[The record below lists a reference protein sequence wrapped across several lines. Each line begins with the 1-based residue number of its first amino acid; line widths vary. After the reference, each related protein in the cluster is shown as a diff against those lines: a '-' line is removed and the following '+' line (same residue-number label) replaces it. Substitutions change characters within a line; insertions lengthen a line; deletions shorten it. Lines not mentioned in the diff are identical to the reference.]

1 MMPPDHSSPLAP
13 FRVKSFAFQWPA
25 DLATSWAFEMETL
38 ILGWYVL
45 AATGSVKLLVLF
57 GALQWAGSLFSPL
70 FGVAGDR
77 FGHRRILLV
86 TRLGYGVLAGVLM
99 ALTVSGRLEP
109 WHVFVIAGLVGLVRP
124 SDTVMRNALIAQTMP
139 QPQLLGALSLSRTT
153 IDTARIAG
161 ALAGAAGGALFG
173 MGPAYVAITL
183 FHFTSFFLTL
193 RVAGRPVRE
202 GHVAVVA
209 TPIADL
215 RLAFTYV
222 WHRPAIL
229 AAAALAFLINL
240 LAFPFYLGLLPYVA
254 KEVFQA
260 GQTGLGYLA
269 AAFAFGGL
277 LGSVVLGLWQRAL
290 PPGRTMLASAVV
302 WFALVLLLAGTRNLA
317 IGVCLL
323 IAAGLIQNLCLM
335 PLAAV
340 MLQESEEHM
349 RGRVMGMRILAIWG
363 LPIGLLAA
371 GPLIST
377 WGFTAVCAGYALLG
391 LAATLAIAWHWRAAL
406 WSRAARVNRV

>member
-1 MMPPDHSSPLAP
+1 MSTLRMGAFAP
-13 FRVKSFAFQWPA
+13 FRVASYRFQWTA

-86 TRLGYGVLAGVLM
+86 TRFGYGVLAGVLM
-99 ALTVSGRLEP
+99 LLTVSGRLEP

-124 SDTVMRNALIAQTMP
+124 SDTVMRNALIAQTMS
-139 QPQLLGALSLSRTT
+139 QTQLLGALSLSRTT

-183 FHFTSFFLTL
+183 FHFTSFLLTL
-193 RVAGRPVRE
+193 RVAGRPARE
-202 GHVAVVA
+202 GHAAVVA

-215 RLAFTYV
+215 ALAFTYV

-277 LGSVVLGLWQRAL
+277 LGSMVLGLWQRSL
-290 PPGRTMLASAVV
+290 PPGRTMLASAVG
-302 WFALVLLLAGTRNLA
+302 WFALVLGLAATRDLALGVLLL
-317 IGVCLL
+317 V
-323 IAAGLIQNLCLM
+323 AAGLIQNLCLM

-340 MLQESEEHM
+340 MLQESEERM

-371 GPLIST
+371 GPLISA
-377 WGFTAVCAGYALLG
+377 WGFTAICAGYALLG
-391 LAATLAIAWHWRAAL
+391 LAATLAIAWRWRAAL
-406 WSRAARVNRV
+406 WSRAARVNRT